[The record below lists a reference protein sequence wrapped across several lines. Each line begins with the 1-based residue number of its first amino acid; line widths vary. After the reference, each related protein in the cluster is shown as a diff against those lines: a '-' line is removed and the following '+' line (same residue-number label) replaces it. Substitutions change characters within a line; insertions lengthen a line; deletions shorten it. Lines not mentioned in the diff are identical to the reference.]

1 MTCPPEVVPFGVSS
15 PHSVP
20 PPWPKERTLGVSRP
34 GQLPERPSRGLESWR
49 ERRDPPA
56 APAPRPRARRPL
68 EGHAVR
74 ASPPLRSFP
83 SAVARRDPGRRG
95 DGAGPGAASP
105 APPAGAPT
113 SLPSPPGQACP
124 KVPGTG
130 PRRTPA
136 TLLPPPLS
144 APHPALPRAIRD
156 HTGSSVLGWTC
167 SSARIKPWVLS
178 ANTNPL
184 PAPR

>member
-1 MTCPPEVVPFGVSS
+1 MES
-15 PHSVP
+15 PLRTRWL

-34 GQLPERPSRGLESWR
+34 GQLPKRHSRGLERRR

-68 EGHAVR
+68 GGHAVG

-95 DGAGPGAASP
+95 GGAGPGAASP

-113 SLPSPPGQACP
+113 SLPSPPGQARP
-124 KVPGTG
+124 KVAGMG

-144 APHPALPRAIRD
+144 SPHLVLPGAIRG
-156 HTGSSVLGWTC
+156 HTGSSVLGRTC
-167 SSARIKPWVLS
+167 SSARIKPSVLS
-178 ANTNPL
+178 ASTLPL
-184 PAPR
+184 PAPRQGSG